1 MIQYRNFVDGHRNS
15 EPENTRDNKLL
26 SQLEIKL
33 LLPKYHGFVI
43 EINLTIGID
52 IRFIVMYCS
61 WPATAKEALLE
72 SLIEMK
78 GNLAT

>member
-1 MIQYRNFVDGHRNS
+1 
-15 EPENTRDNKLL
+15 
-26 SQLEIKL
+26 
-33 LLPKYHGFVI
+33 VI